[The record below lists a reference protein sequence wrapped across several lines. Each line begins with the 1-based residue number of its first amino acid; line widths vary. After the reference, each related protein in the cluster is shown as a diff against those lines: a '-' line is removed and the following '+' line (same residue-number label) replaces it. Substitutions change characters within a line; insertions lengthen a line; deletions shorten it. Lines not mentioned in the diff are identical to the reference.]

1 MSEIDRT
8 YLWILGAP
16 DPEMEAIERLL
27 IQAGQKVAYAT
38 VAGQRVTPDSAYQ
51 ADGTTCEY
59 ELAEESLPVFVEC
72 EVHGIKPWLVV
83 DHHRPGDPGY
93 RVPPEEFLMG
103 ASIGQVIA
111 ALARMDAI
119 PANVTWVSPDPIVT
133 SPGQSPAGRFAFVY
147 HMWVVSTNPRHGIT
161 PWHKVYPEV
170 LFIAASDHCLMAAYQ
185 GRCPG
190 VNPDALMCWRAGARA
205 RYQGRPVRA
214 VLKDIARA
222 RKALAKA
229 PRVLIGGVPVADLRG
244 QQIPELPEA
253 AAREGIP
260 FLGTPKTKPG
270 ARRKV
275 VLQCAPPEV
284 LADWPE
290 WAARNGITD
299 LYGGD
304 PERGFAGGY
313 LD

>member
-1 MSEIDRT
+1 MDRT
-8 YLWILGAP
+8 CLWVLGAP
-16 DPEMEAIERLL
+16 DPEMKAIDCLL
-27 IQAGQKVAYAT
+27 ARAWQKVAYAT
-38 VAGQRVTPDSAYQ
+38 LSGQRVTSDSAYQ
-51 ADGTTCEY
+51 ADGTTGGFP
-59 ELAEESLPVFVEC
+59 ESLAPVFVEC
-72 EVHGIKPWLVV
+72 MVHGMKPWLVV

-93 RVPPEEFLMG
+93 QVPPEEFLRG
-103 ASIGQVIA
+103 ASMGQVIA
-111 ALARMDAI
+111 ILASQEIFPLDAAWAS
-119 PANVTWVSPDPIVT
+119 PYPVTPSLFPTGTFRYSPKHGWLVSARPSRYRPI
-133 SPGQSPAGRFAFVY
+133 SWYR
-147 HMWVVSTNPRHGIT
+147 VSQ
-161 PWHKVYPEV
+161 EV
-170 LFIAASDHCLMAAYQ
+170 LFLAAADHCLTAAYQ
-185 GRCPG
+185 SRCPG
-190 VNPDALMCWRAGARA
+190 VDPDELMRWRAETRA
-205 RYQGRPVRA
+205 RYQGRPVSA
-214 VLKDIARA
+214 VLEDIARA

-229 PRVLIGGVPVADLRG
+229 PRALIGGVPVADLRG

-260 FLGTPKTKPG
+260 FLGTPKTRPG

-284 LADWPE
+284 LAAWPE

>member
-1 MSEIDRT
+1 MDR
-8 YLWILGAP
+8 WILGAS

-27 IQAGQKVAYAT
+27 TQAGQKVAYAT
-38 VAGQRVTPDSAYQ
+38 LAGQRVTPESAYQ
-51 ADGTTCEY
+51 ADSTTCGLPEGF
-59 ELAEESLPVFVEC
+59 APVFVEC
-72 EVHGIKPWLVV
+72 EVHGVEPCLVV

-93 RVPPEEFLMG
+93 RVPPEGFLRG

-111 ALARMDAI
+111 ILASQDIFPLDAAWAS
-119 PANVTWVSPDPIVT
+119 PYPVTPSLF
-133 SPGQSPAGRFAFVY
+133 PAGTFRY
-147 HMWVVSTNPRHGIT
+147 SPTHGWLVSARPSRYSPIS
-161 PWHKVYPEV
+161 WYRVSQEV
-170 LFIAASDHCLMAAYQ
+170 LFVAAADHCLMAAYQ

-190 VNPDALMCWRAGARA
+190 VNPDALMHWRVETRA
-205 RYQGRPVRA
+205 RYQRRPVQA
-214 VLKDIARA
+214 ILKDIARA
-222 RKALAKA
+222 REALSQA

-270 ARRKV
+270 SRRKV
-275 VLQCAPPEV
+275 VLQSAPPEV
-284 LADWPE
+284 LAAWPE